1 MKSNVNLIFSSN
13 AVGQSNDET
22 IFSHKLLLTNSQVS
36 KTRKV
41 FANSLPANTTFP
53 KTQLSKVVQLGE
65 LLGRI
70 LGPLVK
76 TCLHFVRNIS

>member
-1 MKSNVNLIFSSN
+1 MKSNVNLNFWSN

-22 IFSHKLLLTNSQVS
+22 IFFHKLLLTNSQVS

-41 FANSLPANTTFP
+41 FANSLLANRTFP
-53 KTQLSKVVQLGE
+53 KTQMSKVVQLGE

-70 LGPLVK
+70 LGSLVK